1 MTPREDSVTEMDI
14 EAFLIG
20 QLDPEGRYA
29 VADHLA
35 RNPEKAAQVMAD
47 LRTQEGLRLALA
59 DSTAPTPRAMVQ
71 TAARVSQGLGRAPR
85 WPLQMVAAIALV
97 AVGWSG
103 QLAWQNLQEFRSV
116 AGLRALAETA
126 LDARAAVEVR
136 REIALTPAEVDV
148 GRIARRLGLELPSL
162 PAEWQVRDAQVVAT
176 TEQPGLAVV
185 IDTPDMG
192 EVMLLSLPQ
201 SEDGVIRPLTAFDHR
216 GSAVAVFEHGPTAYV
231 LLDASAGERAEVS
244 REAERL
250 LSRLN

>member
-1 MTPREDSVTEMDI
+1 MHDHGVTETDI

-20 QLDPEGRYA
+20 QLDPERRYA

-35 RNPEKAAQVMAD
+35 RNPQLAARAMAD
-47 LRTQEGLRLALA
+47 LRTQEGLRLVLA
-59 DSTAPTPRAMVQ
+59 DCSAPAPRAMVQ
-71 TAARVSQGLGRAPR
+71 TAGRVSHGLGRAPR

-97 AVGWSG
+97 AIGWSG
-103 QLAWQNLQEFRSV
+103 QLAWQNLQELRSV

-136 REIALTPAEVDV
+136 REISLNPAEVDV
-148 GRIARRLGLELPSL
+148 ERIAYRLGLELPSL
-162 PAEWQVRDAQVVAT
+162 PADWQVRDAQVVAT
-176 TEQPGLAVV
+176 TDQPGLAVV

-192 EVMLLSLPQ
+192 EVMLFSLPQ
-201 SEDGVIRPLTAFDHR
+201 NEDGVISPLTAFDHR

-231 LLDASAGERAEVS
+231 LLDATAGERAEVS

-250 LSRLN
+250 LRRLN

>member
-1 MTPREDSVTEMDI
+1 MTPHETSATESDI
-14 EAFLIG
+14 EGFLIG
-20 QLDPEGRYA
+20 QLDPERRYA

-35 RNPEKAAQVMAD
+35 RNPQLAARVMAD

-59 DSTAPTPRAMVQ
+59 DSSAPAPRTMVQ
-71 TAARVSQGLGRAPR
+71 TAGRVSRGLDRAPH
-85 WPLQMVAAIALV
+85 WPLQIAAAIALV

-103 QLAWQNLQEFRSV
+103 QLAWANLQDLRG
-116 AGLRALAETA
+116 ATGLRDLAETA
-126 LDARAAVEVR
+126 LDARAAVEIR
-136 REIALTPAEVDV
+136 RSLAITPGQVDAEDIA
-148 GRIARRLGLELPSL
+148 GRLGLKLPSL
-162 PAEWQVRDAQVVAT
+162 PADWRVRDAQVVAT

-192 EVMLLSLPQ
+192 EVMLFSLPQ
-201 SEDGVIRPLTAFDHR
+201 REDGVISPLTAFEHR

-231 LLDASAGERAEVS
+231 LLDASTGERAEVS

>member
-1 MTPREDSVTEMDI
+1 MTPREDGVTETDI

-20 QLDPEGRYA
+20 QLDPEGLYT

-59 DSTAPTPRAMVQ
+59 DPDVPAPPALHRTAE
-71 TAARVSQGLGRAPR
+71 RVSHKLGRVPR
-85 WPLQMVAAIALV
+85 WPLRPVAAIALI
-97 AVGWSG
+97 AIGWSG
-103 QLAWQNLQEFRSV
+103 QSLWASLQD
-116 AGLRALAETA
+116 LRTVSDLRPLAETA
-126 LDARAAVEVR
+126 LDVRAAVELR
-136 REIALTPAEVDV
+136 RAIAITPAEVDAE
-148 GRIARRLGLELPSL
+148 RIAGRLGLELPSL

-201 SEDGVIRPLTAFDHR
+201 SEDGVISPLTAFDHR

-250 LSRLN
+250 LRRLN

>member
-1 MTPREDSVTEMDI
+1 MIPHETGVTETDI
-14 EAFLIG
+14 EGFLIG
-20 QLDPEGRYA
+20 QLDPERRYA

-35 RNPEKAAQVMAD
+35 RNPQLAARAMAD

-59 DSTAPTPRAMVQ
+59 DSSAPAPRAMVQ
-71 TAARVSQGLGRAPR
+71 TAARVSHGLGRGPR
-85 WPLQMVAAIALV
+85 WSLQMVAAIALV

-103 QLAWQNLQEFRSV
+103 QLVWANLQELRSV

-126 LDARAAVEVR
+126 LDARAAVEIR
-136 REIALTPAEVDV
+136 RAIAVTPAEVDAE
-148 GRIARRLGLELPSL
+148 RIARRLGLELPSL

-185 IDTPDMG
+185 IYTPDMG

-201 SEDGVIRPLTAFDHR
+201 SEDGVISPLTAFDHR
-216 GSAVAVFEHGPTAYV
+216 GSTVAVFEHGPIAYV
-231 LLDASAGERAEVS
+231 LLDASAGERAQVS